1 LKEILETLKAME
13 KEDKK
18 EYKELNKLFLKI
30 IDKNY
35 QI

>member
-1 LKEILETLKAME
+1 ME